1 MVLTRSSPAASKA
14 ADIAVPSSSIRMKS
28 HPSPG
33 APSPGAPVP
42 SASRIQTRSSPNIAA
57 AGPSVGAP
65 GPSSSAGHTISP
77 KSNQKKH
84 KMPILMKMNDGSVV
98 DKVLEFEV
106 FFRFRIC
113 FFCLQFELLLII
125 YLSCLQLDM
134 SVWSLSIILAL
145 LISHVLYLKKLGGCL
160 IILLVT

>member
-1 MVLTRSSPAASKA
+1 MSTVIIRLDRDDISNHCLFFFSQVLEMVLTRSSPAASKA

-33 APSPGAPVP
+33 APSPGAPAP

-65 GPSSSAGHTISP
+65 GPSSSAGHTISS
-77 KSNQKKH
+77 KSNRKKH
-84 KMPILMKMNDGSVV
+84 KMPISMKMNDGSVV

-106 FFRFRIC
+106 FFRFRS
-113 FFCLQFELLLII
+113 FFLFTI
-125 YLSCLQLDM
+125 
-134 SVWSLSIILAL
+134 
-145 LISHVLYLKKLGGCL
+145 
-160 IILLVT
+160 